1 MNNEAFFRYFL
12 LLLKAFFNYLIMTSS
27 SSAFN
32 LQPIDYI
39 PDDSSSIAD
48 FRQFLENIGVMYSFK
63 SKDAYQKRV
72 GLFRNVVNFTWRD
85 DQKEVIDSFLK
96 QEYKYYVVQ
105 GVFGCGKTTML
116 MGIHIYS
123 VVTELYRP
131 DEAAFISFNVCIKNE
146 LIQKLRRYGMSS
158 KTDVRTFDSIVYEIC
173 KIYEYPY
180 LDLPN
185 YEGKRKFVYKICKE
199 VQSGEK
205 ELKKLSIDPSYIFID
220 ECQDLEH
227 QTLII
232 FKTFFERSKIVFAGD
247 IFQSIQKETRESLLW
262 FLLNEESLKDTI
274 SRHYMKETPRVPKNI
289 LKNVKESLSSYY
301 PEFEREIGEWKSSNT
316 ESDTKI
322 EWHRFY
328 NYSDIF
334 KKIDEFLKTHDPLKS
349 MILTFSSAITVKGA
363 MGDLARIRRYLT
375 SNRYDVNKNH
385 KKMDYDKLF
394 LSTVNSSKGL
404 ERDYVFIVS
413 TFKLERAFVNFSN
426 DIVTNLVTVGV
437 TRAKNKV
444 IFYVPAYEDKFSK
457 TLENFSS
464 CPTPNKESIREGKT
478 IEDFSFADYI
488 NIEHCVTELL
498 KQNIIKYDTRIKL
511 RENTK
516 MFNHSSL
523 FDKKVSP
530 PKIETEE
537 ERAFVGVLIENL
549 ITSSWLMKWPEVD
562 EIESLRNHPM
572 YTHCFKKIETK
583 YKVYNSFKSKNK
595 CNGQNHF
602 QGIYY
607 YSQIHLAMYNKIFID
622 LSEHTQEY
630 IKKYWSLFK
639 DKAQMIK
646 PTDGTITVQ
655 NNMRMP
661 WTTGVSDVIVKK
673 ESVKDDRISE
683 DIVLRTQSA
692 SDISIW
698 EIKASVDV
706 EWKEDALIQAIVYA
720 LMSGKTRCSIVLL
733 NPFRNEK
740 CSYNFNM
747 KNIMYLRELV
757 INDIIMWN
765 INCFLSK
772 NLKIKGVPLKLT
784 NQLVLTMKKDENDKY
799 KQFSLF
805 QFMSPTKVD
814 LISNVFIGGN
824 NVDNGDNKKKRKD
837 MTKLEKLCLDSQK
850 NEEDAL
856 FELFE
861 LLNSPQFRDLDVYYS
876 GDCKIDNDRYKN
888 IDDIIGKSSIKE
900 VLEDLSYETNKD
912 LKYEADF
919 DNTFVSALT
928 LCAFFARNYK
938 IL

>member
-1 MNNEAFFRYFL
+1 
-12 LLLKAFFNYLIMTSS
+12 MTSS
-27 SSAFN
+27 SHKFN
-32 LQPIDYI
+32 LEPIDYI
-39 PDDSSSIAD
+39 PDESSSTED
-48 FRQFLENIGVMYSFK
+48 FKQFLENIGVVYSLK
-63 SKDAYQKRV
+63 TREAYEKRV
-72 GLFRNVVNFTWRD
+72 ELYRNVINFTWRE
-85 DQKEVIDSFLK
+85 DQKEMIDSFLK

-116 MGIHIYS
+116 MGMHIYS
-123 VVTELYRP
+123 IITELYRP
-131 DEAAFISFNVCIKNE
+131 DEAIFISFNVCIKNE
-146 LIQKLRRYGMSS
+146 IIQKLRRYGMSS

-173 KIYEYPY
+173 KSYKYPY

-199 VQSGEK
+199 ILEK
-205 ELKKLSIDPSYIFID
+205 EIKIIPLSVSPSYIFID

-232 FKTFFERSKIVFAGD
+232 FKTFFSNSKIVFAGD

-262 FLLNEESLKDTI
+262 NLLNNDNLQLSK
-274 SRHYMKETPRVPKNI
+274 HYMRETPRVPNNI
-289 LKNVKESLSSYY
+289 LNSVKSSLSSYY
-301 PEFEREIGEWKSSNT
+301 PEFEEEINKWKSSNK
-316 ESDTKI
+316 EYNTKI

-334 KKIDEFLKTHDPLKS
+334 KKIEEFLKTHDPVKS

-363 MGDLARIRRYLT
+363 MGDLARIRRYLS
-375 SNRYDVNKNH
+375 SNGYDVNKNH

-404 ERDYVFIVS
+404 EREYVFIVS

-426 DIVTNLVTVGV
+426 DIVTNLITVGV

-457 TLENFSS
+457 TLGNFEN
-464 CPTPNKESIREGKT
+464 CPSPNKESIRDGKT

-511 RENTK
+511 REHIK
-516 MFNHSSL
+516 IFNWSTL
-523 FDKKVSP
+523 FDKKPSP
-530 PKIETEE
+530 PKIDTEE

-549 ITSSWLMKWPEVD
+549 ITSSWLMKWPEVT
-562 EIESLRNHPM
+562 EIDSLRNHPM

-583 YKVYNSFKSKNK
+583 YKLYNNFIKKNK
-595 CNGQNHF
+595 CNGDNHF

-622 LSEHTQEY
+622 LSENTQNY
-630 IKKYWSLFK
+630 IKKYWNLFK
-639 DKAQMIK
+639 EKANSIK
-646 PTDGTITVQ
+646 PKEGNISVQ

-661 WTTGVSDVIVKK
+661 WTTGVSDVIIKK
-673 ESVKDDRISE
+673 ESSSEDGKISE
-683 DIVLRTQSA
+683 E
-692 SDISIW
+692 ISIW

-706 EWKEDALIQAIVYA
+706 EWKEDALIQAIIYS
-720 LMSGKTRCSIVLL
+720 LMTGKKRCSITLL

-740 CSYNFNM
+740 CSYYFNM
-747 KNIMYLRELV
+747 KNIMFLRELI

-772 NLKIKGVPLKLT
+772 NLKIKGKTLKLT
-784 NQLVLTMKKDENDKY
+784 NQLILYSKKNEENKY
-799 KQFSLF
+799 QQISLL
-805 QFMSPTKVD
+805 QFMSPTKIDIVY
-814 LISNVFIGGN
+814 NVF
-824 NVDNGDNKKKRKD
+824 VKNKSDKNRKD
-837 MTKLEKLCLDSQK
+837 MTKLEKLCSDSDK
-850 NEEDAL
+850 DEETAL
-856 FELFE
+856 FDLFE
-861 LLNSPQFRDLDVYYS
+861 TINSPQYRDVDVYYS
-876 GDCKIDNDRYKN
+876 GDIKIDNDRYKN
-888 IDDIIGKSSIKE
+888 INEIIGKDNIQE
-900 VLEDLSYETNKD
+900 VLEDLKYEKNKD

-919 DNTFVSALT
+919 DNTFVCTLT
-928 LCAFFARNYK
+928 LCSFFAKNYK

>member
-1 MNNEAFFRYFL
+1 MT
-12 LLLKAFFNYLIMTSS
+12 TSS
-27 SSAFN
+27 SSYN
-32 LQPIDYI
+32 LKPIDYI
-39 PDDSSSIAD
+39 PDESSSTAD
-48 FRQFLENIGVMYSFK
+48 FKQFLENIGVMYSFK
-63 SKDAYQKRV
+63 SKEAYKKRID
-72 GLFRNVVNFTWRD
+72 LFRNVINFTWRD

-96 QEYKYYVVQ
+96 QEYKYYCVQ

-116 MGIHIYS
+116 MGMHIYS

-146 LIQKLRRYGMSS
+146 LIQKLRKYGMAS
-158 KTDVRTFDSIVYEIC
+158 KTDVRTFDSIIYEIC
-173 KIYEYPY
+173 KLYEYPY

-199 VQSGEK
+199 VLSGEK
-205 ELKKLSIDPSYIFID
+205 ELKKLSMSPSYIFID

-232 FKTFFERSKIVFAGD
+232 FRTFFEKAKIVFAGD

-262 FLLNEESLKDTI
+262 FLLNNSDYHIYDI
-274 SRHYMKETPRVPKNI
+274 SKHYMKETPRVPKNI

-301 PEFEREIGEWKSSNT
+301 PEFEDEIKEWKSSNT

-375 SNRYDVNKNH
+375 SNGYDVNKNH

-404 ERDYVFIVS
+404 EREYVFIVS

-511 RENTK
+511 RENIK
-516 MFNHSSL
+516 MFNHSTL
-523 FDKKVSP
+523 FDRKVSP
-530 PKIETEE
+530 PKIETDE

-562 EIESLRNHPM
+562 NIDVLRNHPM
-572 YTHCFKKIETK
+572 YTHCFKKIEGK
-583 YKVYNSFKSKNK
+583 YKIYNSFKSKNQ

-622 LSEHTQEY
+622 LSEYTQEY

-646 PTDGTITVQ
+646 PTEGKISVQ

-673 ESVKDDRISE
+673 EIENDGKVSE
-683 DIVLRTQSA
+683 
-692 SDISIW
+692 DISIW

-706 EWKEDALIQAIVYA
+706 EWKEDALIQAIIYA
-720 LMSGKTRCSIVLL
+720 LMAGKTRCSIVLL

-740 CSYNFNM
+740 CSYYFNM

-784 NQLVLTMKKDENDKY
+784 NQLVLFMKKNEQDKY
-799 KQFSLF
+799 QQFSLF

-814 LISNVFIGGN
+814 LVSNVFIN
-824 NVDNGDNKKKRKD
+824 YNDEKKRKD
-837 MTKLEKLCLDSQK
+837 MTKLEKLCLDSKK

-861 LLNSPQFRDLDVYYS
+861 TLNSPQFRDLNVYYS

-888 IDDIIGKSSIKE
+888 IDDIIGKENIKE